1 MAGGNRKGRRL
12 HPDAI
17 AGIALLALSAVGFW
31 LTTGFR
37 EVPAMLSQ
45 NVPPTFFP
53 RLVLGLIAA
62 GGIGLI
68 AGGLRA
74 PRAGSSSPIRPLV
87 FVTAGLVVL
96 LPFAI
101 MLVGTL
107 ATIFLVTLGLPLLW
121 NERRLRFV
129 VPLALGMPAAVYLVF
144 TVALEVRFPT
154 GLVATLLG

>member
-1 MAGGNRKGRRL
+1 MTRGDDNGRGP
-12 HPDAI
+12 HPDTI
-17 AGIALLALSAVGFW
+17 AGIVLLLLSALGFW

-62 GGIGLI
+62 GGIGLA

-74 PRAGSSSPIRPLV
+74 PRLELSRLRPLV
-87 FVTAGLVVL
+87 FVTAGFVVL
-96 LPFAI
+96 VPFAI
-101 MLVGTL
+101 MLLGTL
-107 ATIFLVTLGLPLLW
+107 ATVFLVSLGLPLLW

-154 GLVATLLG
+154 GLAATLFG

>member
-1 MAGGNRKGRRL
+1 MAGGNRNGRRP
-12 HPDAI
+12 HRDAI

-74 PRAGSSSPIRPLV
+74 PRAEPSPIRPLV

-101 MLVGTL
+101 MLLGTL
-107 ATIFLVTLGLPLLW
+107 GTIFLVTLGLPLLW
-121 NERRLRFV
+121 NERRLGFV

-144 TVALEVRFPT
+144 TVALEVRFPA
-154 GLVATLLG
+154 GLVATLFG

>member
-1 MAGGNRKGRRL
+1 MTRGDGNERGP

-17 AGIALLALSAVGFW
+17 AGIVLLVLSAAGFW

-62 GGIGLI
+62 GGIGLV

-74 PRAGSSSPIRPLV
+74 PRPELSRLRGLV
-87 FVTAGLVVL
+87 FLTAGLVVL
-96 LPFAI
+96 VPFAI
-101 MLVGTL
+101 LLLGTL
-107 ATIFLVTLGLPLLW
+107 ATICLVSLGLPLLW
-121 NERRLRFV
+121 NERRLRYV

-154 GLVATLLG
+154 GLVATLFG